1 MDVERYF
8 EALLGRDE
16 MARFED
22 DELRALIE
30 ACDAR
35 HLQSSNPLWVSNEVR
50 SHAFFLVSGSVE
62 RHTRTHAGRVVQQY
76 NSPGTV
82 LSLSALV
89 KQWEYHS
96 SAHALEATE
105 VLALSRATFL
115 HLFEE
120 REPVAYKLVDAI
132 GEYLVS
138 DMRKANGRLQDV
150 FGRPAETL
158 MMLRRRIREDS
169 KA

>member
-1 MDVERYF
+1 MDVDHYYD
-8 EALLGRDE
+8 ALWGKEE
-16 MARFED
+16 MSRFED

-30 ACDAR
+30 ACEPR
-35 HLQSSNPLWVSNEVR
+35 LLPSSNPLWVSDEIR
-50 SHAFFLVSGSVE
+50 SHAFILVSGTIE
-62 RHTRTHAGRVVQQY
+62 RHTKTHAGRIVQQH
-76 NSPGTV
+76 SAPGTL

-96 SAHALEATE
+96 SAHALEQTE
-105 VLALSRATFL
+105 VLALSRATFIE
-115 HLFEE
+115 LFDA
-120 REPVAYKLVDAI
+120 REPVAYRLVDAI
-132 GEYLVS
+132 GEYLVN

>member
-1 MDVERYF
+1 MDVAAYF
-8 EALLGRDE
+8 DALYGNDE
-16 MARFED
+16 MSRFED
-22 DELRALIE
+22 DELRELIG
-30 ACDAR
+30 ACEPR
-35 HLQSSNPLWVSNEVR
+35 FLQASEPLWVSQEVR
-50 SHAFFLVSGSVE
+50 SHAYILVSGSIE
-62 RHTRTHAGRVVQQY
+62 RHTKTHAGRVVQQH
-76 NSPGTV
+76 SAPGTL

-96 SAHALEATE
+96 TAHALEKTE

-115 HLFEE
+115 RLFDA

-132 GEYLVS
+132 GEYLVG
-138 DMRKANGRLQDV
+138 DLRKANGRLQDV

-158 MMLRRRIREDS
+158 LMLRRRIREDA